1 MLDIDH
7 FYSALLVT
15 VGCILAAGIIGLVG
29 LGLWAFFEGLGFVVF
44 SIFGG

>member
-15 VGCILAAGIIGLVG
+15 VGCIVAAGIVGFIG
-29 LGLWAFFEGLGFVVF
+29 LGLWAFFEGAAFLVT
-44 SIFGG
+44 SAFGG

>member
-15 VGCILAAGIIGLVG
+15 VGCILAAGIVGLIG
-29 LGLWAFFEGLGFVVF
+29 LGLWAFFEGLVF
-44 SIFGG
+44 LVNAAFGG